1 MTADGTTTMLS
12 RMALVGGKL
21 RRAGATLA
29 CALWCAN
36 AHAVFSV
43 TEAWVRP
50 AGAKAATEAYMH
62 LSSSEGATIIAVR
75 CAIAAEVSL
84 VDPKGRPMKLAGLAL
99 PAGETVTLMPGTVR
113 IALTRLAHSLHI
125 AERVALVLVIRNVD
139 GTTQEI
145 AVDAEV
151 RRRSPTDDHLRP
163 QTHQ

>member
-1 MTADGTTTMLS
+1 MLS
-12 RMALVGGKL
+12 RMATTGDTL

-29 CALWCAN
+29 CALWCAH
-36 AHAVFSV
+36 AYAVFNV

-50 AGAKAATEAYMH
+50 AGAKAATEAYME

-75 CAIAAEVSL
+75 CAIAGDVSL
-84 VDPKGRPMKLAGLAL
+84 VDPEGRPMRIAVLAL
-99 PAGETVTLMPGTVR
+99 PAGETVTLKPGAVR
-113 IALTRLAHSLHI
+113 IALARLAQPLRI
-125 AERVALVLVIRNVD
+125 AERVPLVLVIRSVD

-163 QTHQ
+163 RTRR

>member
-1 MTADGTTTMLS
+1 MTPGGTTTTLS
-12 RMALVGGKL
+12 RKATLGDTL

-36 AHAVFSV
+36 AYAVFTV

-50 AGAKAATEAYMH
+50 AGAKAATEAYME

-84 VDPKGRPMKLAGLAL
+84 VDPKGHPMKIALLAL
-99 PAGETVTLMPGTVR
+99 PAGETVTLMPGAVR
-113 IALTRLAHSLHI
+113 VALTRLAHTLRLS
-125 AERVALVLVIRNVD
+125 ERVPLVLVIRDLD
-139 GTTQEI
+139 GRTQEI

-151 RRRSPTDDHLRP
+151 RRRSPTDGHLRP
-163 QTHQ
+163 RTHH